1 MNSDTNFKVNPG
13 TSIFLSW
20 DFRDWK
26 YMSLFNRFSMNI
38 TDPDIIAG
46 KKEESILI
54 DFSKMTKSDKK
65 FGSRFVVG
73 GRMFYEINLFAT
85 GFLSFTTN
93 GFFDQLGYQEPLLE
107 NQDKK
112 IEITIYSLV
121 ASLVCF
127 CFCLYLC
134 CKETETEI
142 SESKKGK

>member
-1 MNSDTNFKVNPG
+1 
-13 TSIFLSW
+13 
-20 DFRDWK
+20 
-26 YMSLFNRFSMNI
+26 MNI

-54 DFSKMTKSDKK
+54 DFSKMTRSDKE

-107 NQDKK
+107 NQDKR
-112 IEITIYSLV
+112 IEITIYSLL

-142 SESKKGK
+142 SESKKGKWKWKILK